1 MAFQKWWP
9 VWYLPKLFLNPFTRL
24 QPICFF
30 NGYNRTPGNYSYKI
44 INEKLNSQGHFF
56 FASLNDLGPL
66 SLVLQHDR
74 EVRGGGNLIYEVP
87 RREKRGVVTPWV
99 RAIRGTRSV
108 FATYLCLRPVGPF
121 ESKNTPQNFFLPSWE
136 IQDLILEP
144 LEHKPDT
151 LAMSYWVLLFK
162 S

>member
-1 MAFQKWWP
+1 MKKWI
-9 VWYLPKLFLNPFTRL
+9 PKGS
-24 QPICFF
+24 FF
-30 NGYNRTPGNYSYKI
+30 CKF
-44 INEKLNSQGHFF
+44 EW
-56 FASLNDLGPL
+56 LGPL
-66 SLVLQHDR
+66 SQVLQHDR

-144 LEHKPDT
+144 LEQKPDT